1 MVISFKLKDGVCIDG
16 FLAASDKI
24 QENYLSKCKGFI
36 NRQLM
41 IIDGVWTDWLIWETL
56 LDAQNSMIKSAENES
71 AKEFTS
77 MVGEVVEQGLYPLE
91 RSY

>member
-56 LDAQNSMIKSAENES
+56 LDAQNSMIKSAENKS